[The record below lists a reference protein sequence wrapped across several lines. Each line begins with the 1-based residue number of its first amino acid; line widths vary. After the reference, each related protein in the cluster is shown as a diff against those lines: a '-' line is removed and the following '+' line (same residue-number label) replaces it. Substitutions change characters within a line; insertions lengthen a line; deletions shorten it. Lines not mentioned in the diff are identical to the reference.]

1 MPNPLK
7 RCFSGFFHA
16 FSQDIDGHRKAISG
30 HFGVPEVSHRFD
42 MNLKVGHFEKKGG
55 TLSLFSNC
63 FPTVYLIL
71 MTGKQL

>member
-42 MNLKVGHFEKKGG
+42 MNLKVGHFEKKVGHFRFFK
-55 TLSLFSNC
+55 L